1 MKQTRKNKI
10 SQKNKTSKKIHHY
23 ISKTKDI
30 CGEEDIDRD
39 VVIQQILQKYRSIC
53 EKTGEPEEY
62 LNWIN
67 NDILIFIGYKVD
79 LMDKK
84 DKEGDKLWEYLNK
97 EMMTRN
103 KVSLRKV
110 KQLLMNVPLYFLM
123 AFSGYASY
131 KELFTIP
138 LN

>member
-1 MKQTRKNKI
+1 MKQTRKNKTN
-10 SQKNKTSKKIHHY
+10 QKNKTSKKIHHY

-53 EKTGEPEEY
+53 EKMGEPKEY

-67 NDILIFIGYKVD
+67 NDILLFIGCKVD

-84 DKEGDKLWEYLNK
+84 DKEGDKLWEYLNN
-97 EMMTRN
+97 EMMTGN
-103 KVSLRKV
+103 KVSISKV
-110 KQLLMNVPLYFLM
+110 KELLMNVPLYFLM